1 MEGYM
6 TSAYEFEGKTKE
18 EAISK
23 ASDALGVSEDQLD
36 VEVLSYGST
45 GIFGLV
51 GVKKA
56 KIKVTLVDSP
66 EAEIKAALPE
76 TPEAEIKEQ
85 RPSAE
90 APEAVAELA
99 KGALEQIIS
108 FIVDGAT
115 VSVQTKADR
124 IRLKVKGGNS
134 ALLIGKHGRTLDALQ
149 YIVHRIVHK
158 QQKTRVRVTV
168 DVEGYRDRR
177 KDSLTQLALRLGEKV
192 KRSGKPAT
200 ISPMN
205 AYDRRI
211 IHVALKDHTGVRTQS
226 SGTGSLR
233 KLVIYPQRKHK

>member
-18 EAISK
+18 EAITK
-23 ASDALGVSEDQLD
+23 ASDTLGVSEDQLE

-51 GVKKA
+51 GAKKA
-56 KIKVTLVDSP
+56 KIKVTLP
-66 EAEIKAALPE
+66 EL
-76 TPEAEIKEQ
+76 PEAEIKE
-85 RPSAE
+85 PPLFVE
-90 APEAVAELA
+90 EPEEVAELA
-99 KGALEQIIS
+99 KGTLEEIVS
-108 FIVDGAT
+108 FIVDDAT
-115 VSVQTKADR
+115 VSVETAPDR
-124 IRLKVKGGNS
+124 IRLEVEGGNS

-158 QQKTRVRVTV
+158 KHKTGVRVTI

-177 KDSLTQLALRLGEKV
+177 KDSLTQMALRLGEKV
-192 KRSGKPAT
+192 KRSGRPAT

-211 IHVALKDHTGVRTQS
+211 IHVALKDNAGVKTQS
-226 SGTGSLR
+226 TGTGSLR
-233 KLVIYPQRKHK
+233 KLVIYPRRKRK

>member
-1 MEGYM
+1 M

-99 KGALEQIIS
+99 KGALEEIIS

>member
-1 MEGYM
+1 M

-23 ASDALGVSEDQLD
+23 ASDALGVSEDRLD

-56 KIKVTLVDSP
+56 KIKVTLPESP
-66 EAEIKAALPE
+66 EAEIKVPLPE
-76 TPEAEIKEQ
+76 SPEAEIEE
-85 RPSAE
+85 PLPPAE
-90 APEAVAELA
+90 EPEEVAELA
-99 KGALEQIIS
+99 KGALEEIIS

-115 VSVQTKADR
+115 VSTQTKLDR

-158 QQKTRVRVTV
+158 KQKTRVRVTI

-192 KRSGKPAT
+192 KRSGRPAT

-211 IHVALKDHTGVRTQS
+211 IHVALKDHAGVRTQS
-226 SGTGSLR
+226 TGTGSLR